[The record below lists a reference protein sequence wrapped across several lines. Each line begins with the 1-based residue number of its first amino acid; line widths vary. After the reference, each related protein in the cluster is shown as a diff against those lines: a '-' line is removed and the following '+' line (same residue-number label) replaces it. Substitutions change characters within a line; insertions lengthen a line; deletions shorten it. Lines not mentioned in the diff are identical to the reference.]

1 MSESVTATG
10 PEKTEQKACK
20 DGNLEHEKIRWEIE
34 ELRLKVSELS
44 KPDYKRTTFWFSVAA
59 AVVAVA
65 GVIGQ
70 GYLSAIKSEQAELR
84 VDKAK
89 KDQESAEVKR
99 DAAQTALSDLE
110 KKVQDKKA
118 ELEQLSRVTDELSKL
133 RETRDKE
140 IADFDK
146 KIAALKKEK
155 EFKISHIHDIEQ
167 SLKSLQKTQIRV
179 DDKALE
185 QSKLVKQLNAK
196 S

>member
-1 MSESVTATG
+1 MSEVRTTAG
-10 PEKTEQKACK
+10 PAKAEQTACK
-20 DGNLEHEKIRWEIE
+20 DGNLEHEKVRWEIE
-34 ELRLKVSELS
+34 ELRLKVSDLA
-44 KPDYKRTTFWFSVAA
+44 KPEYKRTTFWFSVAA

-70 GYLSAIKSEQAELR
+70 GYLSTIKSEQAELR

-89 KDQESAEVKR
+89 KDQESAEAKR
-99 DAAQTALSDLE
+99 DAAQTALTDLQ
-110 KKVQDKKA
+110 KKVEEKKA
-118 ELEQLSRVTDELSKL
+118 ELEQLRLVTDELTKL
-133 RETRDKE
+133 RENRDKE

-155 EFKISHIHDIEQ
+155 EFKISHLHDIEQ

-179 DDKALE
+179 DDKAFE
-185 QSKLVKQLNAK
+185 QSKLVKQLNAR